1 MLKLKKVLLVCIII
15 SLCLAITAIAQ
26 NAPPAGPGGA
36 GAAGRGGGGMGGM
49 GGGMGMGAGGRGMAP
64 VSVRRPDKATRL
76 TSIAEIEK
84 QIADLRSAIQK
95 APATDPC
102 IPQLQGDALTTFR
115 TQYTAESN
123 SVNAIATALNTI
135 RPVGGAAGGRGGAG
149 AMGGLTAAMVTELKK
164 LAQEDKATKLASRL
178 DVLAKQIEEQNAIQ
192 KTQIADGVFKL
203 VRSSVNM
210 FLVIGTEKAL
220 LVDTGNPGD
229 IAPADVEAITKLP
242 FIVVNTHAHPDH
254 DACNSAFKQ
263 IYISEADLPAV
274 RGVSGNA
281 ELIPIKEGYVFDL
294 GGKKLE
300 VISVPGHTLGSI
312 CLLDAQDKLLITGDT
327 ANPNLLLNFTNIP
340 IETFKKNI
348 ERLLLWKDQYNLSL
362 AGHGGPFPVSYITDT
377 IACAQEIVDSQAQQP
392 AQPAAQ
398 PAPGTA
404 AGGRGGPTSTHTY
417 GSIRITYNP
426 NNIRETNNN

>member
-1 MLKLKKVLLVCIII
+1 MFKLRRVLLLCIII
-15 SLCLAITAIAQ
+15 SFCLVITAIAQ
-26 NAPPAGPGGA
+26 NAPPTGAGGA
-36 GAAGRGGGGMGGM
+36 GAAGRGGAGGGMGGM
-49 GGGMGMGAGGRGMAP
+49 GGGMGGGGRGGAA
-64 VSVRRPDKATRL
+64 VSVRRPDKAARL
-76 TSIAEIEK
+76 ASIAEIEK
-84 QIADLRSAIQK
+84 QIAALRTAIQK

-123 SVNAIATALNTI
+123 SVNAIAAALNAM

-149 AMGGLTAAMVTELKK
+149 ATGGLTAAIVTELKK
-164 LAQEDKATKLASRL
+164 LAQEDKATKLTSRL

-242 FIVVNTHAHPDH
+242 YMVVNTHAHPDH

-281 ELIPIKEGYVFDL
+281 ELIPIKEGYIFDL
-294 GGKKLE
+294 GGGKKLE

-327 ANPNLLLNFTNIP
+327 ANPNLLLNMTNIS
-340 IETFKKNI
+340 IEQFKKNI
-348 ERLLLWKDQYNLSL
+348 ERLLKWKDQYNLSL

-377 IACAQEIVDSQAQQP
+377 IACAQEIIDGKAQPP
-392 AQPAAQ
+392 AQPA
-398 PAPGTA
+398 A
-404 AGGRGGPTSTHTY
+404 AGGRGGGATHTY

-426 NNIRETNNN
+426 NNIRESAAN